1 MEKVGEKR
9 EQQKNF
15 KNKERRI
22 KGGAGSSPRS
32 AQWNWD
38 EITVYA
44 TGSKQPVIPF
54 RANLPLESESSS

>member
-15 KNKERRI
+15 KNKEPGI

-32 AQWNWD
+32 AQ
-38 EITVYA
+38 
-44 TGSKQPVIPF
+44 
-54 RANLPLESESSS
+54 